1 MKKILLFIQLFVAVC
16 LTACY
21 TNVIT
26 DYEGEGD
33 GGGGGNPSNQ
43 FITLSDPAQL
53 NQTAYAD
60 SPSCEITFTTT
71 SSWESYIQND
81 EARSWVTVTPSA
93 GEEAGEHTMQILLD
107 ENTTGNPR
115 TVRIELNCQS
125 QTETITINQEAVR
138 QDGSFP
144 ESYEPD
150 PFEAWVECIT
160 ITEVTEGVENR
171 NNWLEI
177 RFGYNDNQIQHI
189 EKTGIYTENIEGEE
203 IQNETILSD
212 IHINYI
218 PEDHRLFYE
227 QNTYENNNQVTQKL
241 YSECML
247 NEQGHIRENQATYFD
262 MMSNEEPISIVYRYK
277 NFRLQNIGS
286 DQEQF
291 QYIWS
296 DQNRVETQEKITS
309 DAEYATL
316 ETFTYTTEEN
326 NKANL
331 DLNQLYQED
340 YLSMVGLLGKRS
352 QNLLAS
358 ISDKKG
364 SRTEFTYTFNM
375 SGYVET
381 ITATHFFEG
390 IKTPTKQVY
399 IIFYQGF

>member
-1 MKKILLFIQLFVAVC
+1 M
-16 LTACY
+16 
-21 TNVIT
+21 
-26 DYEGEGD
+26 
-33 GGGGGNPSNQ
+33 
-43 FITLSDPAQL
+43 
-53 NQTAYAD
+53 
-60 SPSCEITFTTT
+60 
-71 SSWESYIQND
+71 
-81 EARSWVTVTPSA
+81 
-93 GEEAGEHTMQILLD
+93 
-107 ENTTGNPR
+107 
-115 TVRIELNCQS
+115 
-125 QTETITINQEAVR
+125 
-138 QDGSFP
+138 
-144 ESYEPD
+144 
-150 PFEAWVECIT
+150 
-160 ITEVTEGVENR
+160 
-171 NNWLEI
+171 
-177 RFGYNDNQIQHI
+177 
-189 EKTGIYTENIEGEE
+189 
-203 IQNETILSD
+203 
-212 IHINYI
+212 

-247 NEQGHIRENQATYFD
+247 NEQGHIWENQATYFD
-262 MMSNEEPISIVYRYK
+262 MMRNEEPISIVYRYR

-364 SRTEFTYTFNM
+364 SRTGCSPRGNTQYK
-375 SGYVET
+375 
-381 ITATHFFEG
+381 ITAG
-390 IKTPTKQVY
+390 GQCI
-399 IIFYQGF
+399 

>member
-1 MKKILLFIQLFVAVC
+1 M
-16 LTACY
+16 
-21 TNVIT
+21 
-26 DYEGEGD
+26 E
-33 GGGGGNPSNQ
+33 
-43 FITLSDPAQL
+43 
-53 NQTAYAD
+53 
-60 SPSCEITFTTT
+60 
-71 SSWESYIQND
+71 
-81 EARSWVTVTPSA
+81 R
-93 GEEAGEHTMQILLD
+93 
-107 ENTTGNPR
+107 
-115 TVRIELNCQS
+115 
-125 QTETITINQEAVR
+125 
-138 QDGSFP
+138 
-144 ESYEPD
+144 
-150 PFEAWVECIT
+150 IT

-177 RFGYNDNQIQHI
+177 RFGYNDNQIQYI

-212 IHINYI
+212 IHINYMT
-218 PEDHRLFYE
+218 EDHRLFYE

-364 SRTEFTYTFNM
+364 SRTEFSYTFNM

-399 IIFYQGF
+399 TIFYQGF

>member
-1 MKKILLFIQLFVAVC
+1 M
-16 LTACY
+16 
-21 TNVIT
+21 
-26 DYEGEGD
+26 
-33 GGGGGNPSNQ
+33 
-43 FITLSDPAQL
+43 
-53 NQTAYAD
+53 
-60 SPSCEITFTTT
+60 
-71 SSWESYIQND
+71 
-81 EARSWVTVTPSA
+81 
-93 GEEAGEHTMQILLD
+93 
-107 ENTTGNPR
+107 
-115 TVRIELNCQS
+115 
-125 QTETITINQEAVR
+125 
-138 QDGSFP
+138 
-144 ESYEPD
+144 
-150 PFEAWVECIT
+150 
-160 ITEVTEGVENR
+160 
-171 NNWLEI
+171 
-177 RFGYNDNQIQHI
+177 
-189 EKTGIYTENIEGEE
+189 
-203 IQNETILSD
+203 
-212 IHINYI
+212 

-262 MMSNEEPISIVYRYK
+262 IMSNEEPISIVYRYK

-364 SRTEFTYTFNM
+364 SRTEFSYTFNM

-381 ITATHFFEG
+381 ITATHFSEG

-399 IIFYQGF
+399 TIFYQGF